1 MPTIAQ
7 LADRVQ
13 LLLNDTEGT
22 VWSQLSIEQ
31 WLVDGIRE
39 YSIHFPR
46 TQYTSGTTAAGT
58 QEMELPED
66 FIAMLQVEFPRTD
79 DPPHS
84 YLQRLARTH
93 PDFWQRDCYYDVE
106 PTNASPESLS
116 TLYLSAV
123 PTGAESIGL
132 TYAAF
137 HIPTYADGE
146 PSLLQVSVPH
156 QHEHI
161 IEQFAV
167 WQAHVQRLATEVQ
180 NPDLTIRLMQQYKL
194 AVQATEA
201 SYRTSLREAMK
212 ARAASGWTG
221 PWKADVHDRIY

>member
-1 MPTIAQ
+1 MPTLSQ

-31 WLVDGIRE
+31 WIVDGVRE

-46 TQYTSGTTAAGT
+46 TCYLSGLTADGL
-58 QEMELPED
+58 QEIELPED

-79 DPPHS
+79 DPPHR
-84 YLQRLARTH
+84 YLKRLARTH
-93 PDFWQRDCYYDVE
+93 PDFWQRDYYYDVE
-106 PTNASPESLS
+106 PTNASPEATS

-123 PTGAESIGL
+123 PTGQSIGL
-132 TYAAF
+132 TYSAF

-146 PSLLQVSVPH
+146 PSLMQASVPH

-180 NPDLTIRLMQQYKL
+180 DPDLTIRLMQQYKL
-194 AVQATEA
+194 AVQTTEA
-201 SYRTSLREAMK
+201 SYRASLREAMK

-221 PWKADVHDRIY
+221 PWKADIHDRIY